1 MLLLNRPVAALVLIL
16 ATFIFGT
23 IALRE
28 LSVDLLPQIDT
39 PTLLVQTDWLGTSPR
54 EVEQRLNE
62 PLEALISTVP
72 GVENIHSLARP
83 GQSILSI
90 TFAWGTDMNLA
101 FLNTREKLERAR
113 PMLPQQAGRPQLLYA
128 NPSDEPIMVLGITDA
143 GQPEPDFNTRLELK
157 RWAEQVLSRRLE
169 QLEGVAQAL
178 IVGAVQ
184 PEVHIRFDSGKLDR
198 FGLTLDQVRNAL
210 MEANR
215 FTPAGELRDGWYRYS
230 VQIQSRIG
238 SLEDIRDIPLIRT
251 GENLILV
258 RDLADVSLGEA
269 DPLSFAMVDGRSL
282 ITILVKKD
290 YGSNTVGV
298 VRDVLPVLDEIRA
311 AFPGIQV
318 DVLKESASFID
329 VLIKN
334 LLQTL
339 AIGAFLSFIIL
350 FIFLRDPRLPLTI
363 GISIPVS
370 IGMTFFVMYLF
381 DVNLNIVSLSGLTL
395 GIGLLVDNA
404 IIVLENIN
412 RYREG
417 RTIKEA
423 AALGTKEI
431 ALAATASTLTTI
443 SVFAPLLFLSGF
455 EGALFRDQA
464 FTLSV
469 SLLASLLVAL
479 FVLPVLVAYARP
491 KQMGESVSSF
501 DRLTESY
508 EASVQ
513 KVLGHPVLVG
523 VLFISLVAGS
533 VLLWNGLPKSLL
545 PLADPDRMELRVS
558 LPPNTSLGAARLAAN
573 SLNQVLDRPGTLI
586 MGGYTDQTSMGSIAN
601 EALYVFRMDIP
612 LQGEG
617 DADRV
622 MESVA
627 SLRSQHPEWVIESVS
642 GDDVFSQLLGGSEP
656 ALMIQIVGE
665 DREKSQDVAT
675 SLERHIP
682 GLTERYPE
690 RRSIYRIQLKSDVL
704 LRYGV
709 QDQAVIRYLET
720 LAQGNRVTEWQRDDE
735 QVALRLYTG
744 AEASFDP
751 HDVRVPVGG
760 RRIPLIELADI
771 RIEDEPAQLERS
783 GQAPILTFTTP
794 YTIGEAWDQTDRLRE
809 VARETAIQTGT
820 QVRLAGA
827 IMSVERLV
835 NDMSVLIGIS
845 LILMYLILAIQYE
858 SLGYP
863 VLILLSVPFA
873 WVGSLI
879 FLWIGGA
886 GLNVMSFMGILI
898 LTGIAVNDAILK
910 VDFMRRYLEETGDLD
925 QAIRM
930 ASRHRFRPVV
940 MTSATTILGLLPM
953 IIPIGDGYETRLA
966 LGLALIGGLITSTI
980 LTLYVIPTAF
990 RVIHSTSKKF

>member
-23 IALRE
+23 LALRE

-54 EVEQRLNE
+54 EVEHRLNE

-90 TFAWGTDMNLA
+90 TFAWGTDMNIA

-128 NPSDEPIMVLGITDA
+128 NPSDEPVMVLGITDA
-143 GQPEPDFNTRLELK
+143 GGDAFELK

-169 QLEGVAQAL
+169 QLDGVAQAL

-198 FGLTLDQVRNAL
+198 FGLSLDHVRNAL
-210 MEANR
+210 TEANR

-238 SLEDIRDIPLIRT
+238 SLDDIRDIPLLRA
-251 GENLILV
+251 GETLLRV
-258 RDLADVSLGEA
+258 RDLADVTLAEA
-269 DPLSFAMVDGRSL
+269 DPLSFALLDGRPIL
-282 ITILVKKD
+282 TLLVKKD
-290 YGSNTVGV
+290 YGSNTVRV
-298 VRDVLPVLDEIRA
+298 VRDVMPVLDDVRA

-318 DVLKESASFID
+318 QVLSESASFID
-329 VLIKN
+329 LLIKN

-339 AIGAFLSFIIL
+339 AIGAVLSFVVL
-350 FIFLRDPRLPLTI
+350 FLFLRDPRLPFTI

-370 IGMTFFVMYLF
+370 IGITFLVMVLF

-404 IIVLENIN
+404 IVVLENIN
-412 RYREG
+412 RYRDG
-417 RTIKEA
+417 RSISEA
-423 AALGTKEI
+423 AAIGTKEI
-431 ALAATASTLTTI
+431 ALAATASTLTTL

-479 FVLPVLVAYARP
+479 FVLPVLVTYARP
-491 KQMGESVSSF
+491 KPITFAHTGF
-501 DRLTESY
+501 DRLTERY

-513 KVLGHPVLVG
+513 RVLRHPMWVG
-523 VLFISLVAGS
+523 AGFIALIGGS
-533 VLLWNGLPKSLL
+533 ILLWIALPKSLL
-545 PLADPDRMELRVS
+545 PLAEPDRMELRVS
-558 LPPNTSLGAARLAAN
+558 LPPNTSLSATRYAAIRM
-573 SLNQVLDRPGTLI
+573 NQDVNRPGTLI
-586 MGGYTDQTSMGSIAN
+586 LGGYTDQTNLSRIAD
-601 EALYVFRMDIP
+601 EALSVFRMDVP
-612 LQGEG
+612 LQGPG

-622 MESVA
+622 MEAVSA
-627 SLRSQHPEWVIESVS
+627 LRSEHPDWGIDVVG
-642 GDDVFSQLLGGSEP
+642 GDDVFAELLGGAEP
-656 ALMIQIVGE
+656 PLMLRVVGE
-665 DREKSQDVAT
+665 DRSQSDAVAAT
-675 SLERHIP
+675 MMPQIP
-682 GLTERYPE
+682 GLAERYPE
-690 RRSIYRIQLKSDVL
+690 RRSIYRIQLRSDAL

-709 QDQAVIRYLET
+709 QDQTVIRTLES

-735 QVALRLYTG
+735 PVALRLYTG
-744 AEASFDP
+744 TNASFDP
-751 HDVRVPVGG
+751 SAVRIPAEG
-760 RRIPLIELADI
+760 RRIPLTELADI
-771 RIEDEPAQLERS
+771 RIEQEPAQLERS
-783 GQAPILTFTTP
+783 GQAPVLTFTTP
-794 YTIGEAWDQTDRLRE
+794 YGIGEAWNNVGRLRE
-809 VARETAIQTGT
+809 LATETSVRTGT
-820 QVRLAGA
+820 QVRLAGS
-827 IMSVERLV
+827 ILRVESLL

-858 SLGYP
+858 SLGMP
-863 VLILLSVPFA
+863 LMILLSVPFA
-873 WVGSLI
+873 WVGALV
-879 FLWIGGA
+879 FLWLGGA

-910 VDFMRRYLEETGDLD
+910 VDFMRRYLADTGDVD
-925 QAIRM
+925 MAIRM

-953 IIPIGDGYETRLA
+953 ILPFGEGFETRAA
-966 LGLALIGGLITSTI
+966 LGLALIGGLVTSTL
-980 LTLYVIPTAF
+980 LTLYIIPVLF
-990 RVIHSTSKKF
+990 RVVNYKNVEG

>member
-23 IALRE
+23 LALRE

-54 EVEQRLNE
+54 EVEQRINE

-90 TFAWGTDMNLA
+90 TFAWGTDMNIA

-128 NPSDEPIMVLGITDA
+128 NPSDEPVMVLGITDIGGNA
-143 GQPEPDFNTRLELK
+143 LELK

-169 QLEGVAQAL
+169 QLDGVAQAL
-178 IVGAVQ
+178 IVGAAQ

-198 FGLTLDQVRNAL
+198 FGLSLDHVRNAL
-210 MEANR
+210 TEANR

-238 SLEDIRDIPLIRT
+238 SLDDIRDIPLLRT
-251 GENLILV
+251 GETLLRL

-269 DPLSFAMVDGRSL
+269 DPLSFALLDGRPI
-282 ITILVKKD
+282 ITLLVKKD
-290 YGSNTVGV
+290 FGSNTVRV
-298 VRDVLPVLDEIRA
+298 VGDVMPVLDDLRA

-329 VLIKN
+329 LIIRN

-339 AIGAFLSFIIL
+339 LIGAFLAFLIL
-350 FIFLRDPRLPLTI
+350 FLFLRDPRLPLTI

-370 IGMTFFVMYLF
+370 IGITFFVMYLF

-417 RTIKEA
+417 NSISEA
-423 AALGTKEI
+423 AARGTKEI
-431 ALAATASTLTTI
+431 AIAATASTLTTI

-479 FVLPVLVAYARP
+479 FVLPVLVVHVRP
-491 KQMGESVSSF
+491 KPLSMSHNAF
-501 DRLTESY
+501 DRLTERH
-508 EASVQ
+508 ERLVQ
-513 KVLGHPVLVG
+513 RVLTMPKRVFLVFLTLIA
-523 VLFISLVAGS
+523 VSL
-533 VLLWNGLPKSLL
+533 LLWNALPKSLL
-545 PLADPDRMELRVS
+545 PLAEADRMEFRVS
-558 LPPNTSLGAARLAAN
+558 LPPNTSLDAAKHAAMQI
-573 SLNQVLDRPGTLI
+573 SRELDREGTLV
-586 MGGYTDQTSMGSIAN
+586 MGGYTDRTSLSRIAN
-601 EALYVFRMDIP
+601 EAMHVFRIDVP
-612 LQGEG
+612 LLGEN
-617 DADRV
+617 DAER
-622 MESVA
+622 MTQILT
-627 SLRSQHPEWVIESVS
+627 SLRSRHPDWVIEPMN
-642 GDDVFSQLLGGSEP
+642 GDDVFSGWLGGSDP
-656 ALMIQIVGE
+656 ALMLRIVGE
-665 DREKSQDVAT
+665 DRTVSQKVAQ
-675 SLERHIP
+675 SLSAQIP
-682 GLTERYPE
+682 GLAERYPE
-690 RRSIYRIQLKSDVL
+690 RRTIYRIQLESDAL
-704 LRYGV
+704 LRFGV
-709 QDQAVIRYLET
+709 QDQAVIRHLET

-735 QVALRLYTG
+735 HVALRVYTG
-744 AEASFDP
+744 ENASFDP
-751 HDVRVPVGG
+751 RDVLIPTGG
-760 RRIPLIELADI
+760 RRIPLTSLADI
-771 RIEDEPAQLERS
+771 RIEQEPAQLERS
-783 GQAPILTFTTP
+783 GQAPVLTFTTP
-794 YTIGEAWDQTDRLRE
+794 YSIGEAWNQTARLRE

-820 QVRLAGA
+820 QIRLAGS
-827 IMSVERLV
+827 ILSVEALV
-835 NDMSVLIGIS
+835 DDMSVLIGIS
-845 LILMYLILAIQYE
+845 ILLMYLILAIQYE

-863 VLILLSVPFA
+863 LLILLSVPFA
-873 WVGSLI
+873 WVGSLV
-879 FLWIGGA
+879 FLWVGGA

-898 LTGIAVNDAILK
+898 LTGISVNDAILK
-910 VDFMRRYLEETGDLD
+910 VDFMRRYLSDTGNVDE
-925 QAIRM
+925 AIRM

-953 IIPIGDGYETRLA
+953 VIPYGEGFETRLA
-966 LGLALIGGLITSTI
+966 LGLALIGGLVTSTI
-980 LTLYVIPTAF
+980 LTLYIIPVLF
-990 RVIHSTSKKF
+990 RVVNHNNVEV